1 MPIAVNTTNMSSIK
15 LGSTEI
21 IRVYLGTS
29 IVYESQ
35 KPNIFKFKVTAGQ
48 TLTLQNDTRG
58 AYAMDTD
65 WGDGTKNTSLTHTY
79 STAGTYTVST
89 VYSVA
94 TSTIPN
100 GYSRPTYDEN
110 TALSLIEVS
119 QICDKITN
127 INYMF
132 YNCRR
137 LAMSKINVSTIDPS
151 KFSAAK
157 GTFEYCGYNA
167 DLA

>member
-1 MPIAVNTTNMSSIK
+1 MSIAVNTTNISSLK
-15 LGSTEI
+15 LGTTEI

-35 KPNIFKFKVTAGQ
+35 KPSIFKFKVTAGQ

-58 AYAMDTD
+58 AFAMTTD

-89 VYSVA
+89 AYSVV
-94 TSTIPN
+94 TSTVPN
-100 GYSRPTYDEN
+100 GFSLPTYDEN

-127 INYMF
+127 VNYMF
-132 YNCRR
+132 YDCRH
-137 LAMSKINVSTIDPS
+137 LAMSKINVSTIDES
-151 KFSAAK
+151 KFSSARC
-157 GTFEYCGYNA
+157 TFEYCGYNA
-167 DLA
+167 DQA